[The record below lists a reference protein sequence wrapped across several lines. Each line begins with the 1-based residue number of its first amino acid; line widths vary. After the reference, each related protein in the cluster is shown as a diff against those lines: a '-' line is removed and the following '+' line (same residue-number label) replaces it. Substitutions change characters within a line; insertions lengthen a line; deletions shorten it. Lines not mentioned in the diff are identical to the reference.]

1 MNTNRSKTALH
12 FGSLFILLLCFVFPA
27 AAQQPGGQDEKTA
40 KDKYAYTREGNEL
53 YKKKQYAEAESLY
66 VKGGQHEPDVFTTTF
81 NLGDALYKQGKYEPA
96 RQQFDLLIK
105 SPVSADSLAL
115 VHHNIGNCLLQQ
127 KEYAQSIEAYKKA
140 LRLNP
145 GDDESRYNLAYAQKM
160 LEKEKQKQK
169 QQKPDQKDQDK
180 KKEPEKDQDK
190 KKQEEDQKKKDELEK
205 KKKELQKEQQEKNQ
219 QKEQNKQKQRNPAT
233 PEPERQQLEKEN
245 EKIDQRLQQIQQ
257 ELEKIERQLREMQGK
272 PAPKSQSEIQ
282 KEEARRILEALKNE
296 EKKTREKLDKKSKN
310 SSYGETDKDW

>member
-1 MNTNRSKTALH
+1 MLRLNTLAVLV
-12 FGSLFILLLCFVFPA
+12 LCFVLSA
-27 AAQQPGGQDEKTA
+27 GAQEQKNRDEKTA

-66 VKGGQHEPDVFTTTF
+66 VKGSMHEPDAFTTAF

-96 RQQFDLLIK
+96 RQQFDLLTK
-105 SPVSADSLAL
+105 SPVSADSMAL

-145 GDDESRYNLAYAQKM
+145 ADEESRYNLAYAQKM
-160 LEKEKQKQK
+160 LKQQQQK
-169 QQKPDQKDQDK
+169 QQQQQQQNQKPPQDEK
-180 KKEPEKDQDK
+180 KQDNEKNKKEQDE
-190 KKQEEDQKKKDELEK
+190 QQKKKDELEK
-205 KKKELQKEQQEKNQ
+205 KKKELEKEQQQKNQ
-219 QKEQNKQKQRNPAT
+219 QKQENKQKQRNPAT
-233 PEPERQQLEKEN
+233 PEPERQKLEKEN
-245 EKIDQRLQQIQQ
+245 QKIDQRLDEIQK
-257 ELEKIERQLREMQGK
+257 ELEKIKQQLREMEGQGQSQPK
-272 PAPKSQSEIQ
+272 PKPESEIK

-310 SSYGETDKDW
+310 SSYPETDKDW